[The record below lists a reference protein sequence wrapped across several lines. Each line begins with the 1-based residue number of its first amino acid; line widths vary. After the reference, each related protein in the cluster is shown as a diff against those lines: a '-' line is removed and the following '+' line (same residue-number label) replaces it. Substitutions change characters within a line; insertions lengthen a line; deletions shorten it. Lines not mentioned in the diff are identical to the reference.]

1 MKKIEK
7 KYIQLIG
14 MNMYLRRDTQ
24 FMYLRDKE
32 NVANTPNTV
41 AIAKKITSRIRL
53 NNFLN
58 LLFVDMLINN

>member
-1 MKKIEK
+1 
-7 KYIQLIG
+7 
-14 MNMYLRRDTQ
+14 MYLRRDTQ